1 MHVCNSYTVTNH
13 LHYAQGFTKWS
24 DIGKK
29 VPNERTGKQCRERWF
44 NHLDPQLKKEPWS
57 DEEDSM
63 LIAAQRRLG
72 NSWTRIAA
80 EMPGRRWANWSQGL
94 ARFLLIGLWHSENE
108 VKNRWY
114 SAAIRNK
121 HVSYQSNGPK
131 RRLID
136 VIPAA
141 GTVVAH
147 HHISQWQ

>member
-1 MHVCNSYTVTNH
+1 
-13 LHYAQGFTKWS
+13 
-24 DIGKK
+24 
-29 VPNERTGKQCRERWF
+29 
-44 NHLDPQLKKEPWS
+44 
-57 DEEDSM
+57 M

-147 HHISQWQ
+147 HHVSHWQKCYYRSTLCRRRRRRSEVF